1 MKKILFALLAAAMLI
16 GCQEDAELK
25 TKIGIILPLSGNG
38 AIYGED
44 LKRGIDLAYEQSIIK
59 NKVEIIYQDDAADTR
74 MGISALNSLK
84 SQGVSICIG
93 GVMSNVANGL
103 LPIAN
108 NNNIFLLSPKA
119 TDINLSKNDDMFY
132 RIWPTDDLDGKMSA
146 QYINNNLTYKKIAI
160 LYSNT
165 DYGVG
170 IRKLFKDHLSND
182 SVIVFD
188 ESFNSDISD
197 FKPIISKLKLT
208 NPDIVFLPAY
218 YREVVMAL
226 KCMNELN
233 CNFYISG
240 VSSFYDENVK
250 ISAGKLLNQTFFT
263 YPTFSV
269 DADSPAT
276 KYFVKT
282 YYEKYKTMPNAFSAH
297 GYDSYIVL
305 ETIISS
311 ILSQKDAAE
320 KINGRT
326 IKEYIENNHNLL
338 ISGATGDI
346 HFDKN
351 GDAIRDLQ
359 IIWLKDINNEKN
371 SF

>member
-1 MKKILFALLAAAMLI
+1 MRKILFALLVAVMFI
-16 GCQEDAELK
+16 GCQEK
-25 TKIGIILPLSGNG
+25 KNGQIKIGVILPLSGNG

-44 LKRGIDLAYEQSIIK
+44 LKRGIDLAYEHSIIK
-59 NKVEIIYQDDAADTR
+59 NRVEIIYQDDAADTK
-74 MGISALNSLK
+74 MGLSALNNLK
-84 SQGVSICIG
+84 SRGVSICIG

-103 LPIAN
+103 LPIVN

-170 IRKLFKDHLSND
+170 IRKLFKDNLSDD

-197 FKPIISKLKLT
+197 FKPIISKLKLS

-233 CNFYISG
+233 CDFYVSG

-250 ISAGKLLNQTFFT
+250 LSAGKLLEKTFFT
-263 YPTFSV
+263 YPTFSI
-269 DADSPAT
+269 DNDSPET
-276 KYFVKT
+276 ENFVRK
-282 YYEKYKTMPNAFSAH
+282 YYERYGQVPNAFAAH
-297 GYDSYIVL
+297 GYDSYKVL
-305 ETIISS
+305 ETIVNILMEKRGEDISGADV
-311 ILSQKDAAE
+311 K
-320 KINGRT
+320 K
-326 IKEYIENNHNLL
+326 YIEDNHIV

-346 HFDKN
+346 EFDEN
-351 GDAIRDLQ
+351 GDAIRDLK
-359 IIWLKDINNEKN
+359 IIWLKNI
-371 SF
+371 